1 MLSTSSLSSALILK
15 AVKGK
20 PIIQPMLA
28 GLKLRNSGNVF
39 ERNDGRPGRSPP
51 MELTRGKQL
60 AARLRTLVPGG
71 CHTYA
76 KGDDQYPELA
86 PALIARGK
94 GCHVWDVD
102 GNEFIEYGMGLR
114 AVTLGHAY
122 PKVVE
127 AVRAS
132 LELGTN
138 FTRPAPQE
146 LACAEAFLGL
156 IEGAEMVKFTKDGST
171 ATSAALKLAR
181 RATGRQLV
189 AICADHPFFSYDDWF
204 ICTTTSDGGIPRVVY
219 DQTVQFHYNDLAS
232 LRAQFAAHRGEI
244 AAVFLEPARIEE
256 PARGFLAELVA
267 LSHAEGAV
275 VVFDETITG
284 FRWHLR
290 GAQGLY
296 GVVPDLSVF
305 GKGMANGFSQSA
317 LAGKRDVM
325 HWGGRDRPEEDVFL
339 LSTTHGVETPAVA
352 AAIATMEVYR
362 TEPVIEHLHRV
373 GARLAEGLRQ
383 VSARHGLT
391 EHVLPVGRPCN
402 LFFGTRDLL
411 GKPSQA
417 FRTLFLQ
424 ELIKRGV
431 LGPSFV
437 VSYSHSDEDIDRTI
451 DAIDGAL
458 SVYSRA
464 MAAGTTDGLLVGA
477 PSRAVFGRR

>member
-1 MLSTSSLSSALILK
+1 M
-15 AVKGK
+15 
-20 PIIQPMLA
+20 
-28 GLKLRNSGNVF
+28 
-39 ERNDGRPGRSPP
+39 
-51 MELTRGKQL
+51 
-60 AARLRTLVPGG
+60 
-71 CHTYA
+71 
-76 KGDDQYPELA
+76 
-86 PALIARGK
+86 
-94 GCHVWDVD
+94 
-102 GNEFIEYGMGLR
+102 
-114 AVTLGHAY
+114 
-122 PKVVE
+122 
-127 AVRAS
+127 
-132 LELGTN
+132 
-138 FTRPAPQE
+138 
-146 LACAEAFLGL
+146 
-156 IEGAEMVKFTKDGST
+156 
-171 ATSAALKLAR
+171 
-181 RATGRQLV
+181 
-189 AICADHPFFSYDDWF
+189 
-204 ICTTTSDGGIPRVVY
+204 
-219 DQTVQFHYNDLAS
+219 
-232 LRAQFAAHRGEI
+232 
-244 AAVFLEPARIEE
+244 FLEPARIEE

-267 LSHAEGAV
+267 LCHAEGAV

-296 GVVPDLSVF
+296 GVVPDLSIF
-305 GKGMANGFSQSA
+305 GKAHGQRV
-317 LAGKRDVM
+317 LAVGAGRQA
-325 HWGGRDRPEEDVFL
+325 GRDATRAAATRPEDDVFL

>member
-1 MLSTSSLSSALILK
+1 
-15 AVKGK
+15 
-20 PIIQPMLA
+20 
-28 GLKLRNSGNVF
+28 
-39 ERNDGRPGRSPP
+39 
-51 MELTRGKQL
+51 MELIRGKQL

-171 ATSAALKLAR
+171 ATSAALKIAR
-181 RATGRQLV
+181 RATGRELV

-219 DQTVQFHYNDLAS
+219 DQTLQFHYNDLAS
-232 LRAQFAAHRGEI
+232 LRAQFAAHRGKI

-256 PARGFLAELVA
+256 PTPGFLAELVA

-290 GAQGLY
+290 GAQSLY
-296 GVVPDLSVF
+296 GVVPDLSIF

-317 LAGKRDVM
+317 LAGKRDLM

-339 LSTTHGVETPAVA
+339 LSTTHGVEIPAAV

-391 EHVLPVGRPCN
+391 EHVAPVGRPCN
-402 LFFGTRDLL
+402 LFFGTHDSQ
-411 GKPSQA
+411 GTPSQA

-464 MAAGTTDGLLVGA
+464 MAAGTTDGLLIGA
-477 PSRAVFGRR
+477 PSRPVFGRR

>member
-1 MLSTSSLSSALILK
+1 MEVSSGSHDASA
-15 AVKGK
+15 G
-20 PIIQPMLA
+20 
-28 GLKLRNSGNVF
+28 
-39 ERNDGRPGRSPP
+39 RNDGRPGWTVTARGSKSGGGS
-51 MELTRGKQL
+51 MEFTRGKQL

-171 ATSAALKLAR
+171 VTSAALKLAR
-181 RATGRQLV
+181 RATGRELV

-232 LRAQFAAHRGEI
+232 LRAQFAAHPGKI

-256 PARGFLAELVA
+256 PASEFLAELVA

-317 LAGKRDVM
+317 LAGKRDLM
-325 HWGGRDRPEEDVFL
+325 HWGGRDRAEEDVFL
-339 LSTTHGVETPAVA
+339 LSTTHGVEIPAVA

-362 TEPVIEHLHRV
+362 TEPVVEHLHRV

-383 VSARHGLT
+383 VSAHHGLT

-402 LFFGTRDLL
+402 LFFGTRDPH
-411 GKPSQA
+411 GKPSQP

-458 SVYSRA
+458 SVYARA
-464 MAAGTTDGLLVGA
+464 IATGTTDGLLIGP
-477 PSRAVFGRR
+477 PSRPVFGRR